1 MSICKPV
8 EIKCGTLLEHIDH
21 PSGTVGPKLW
31 EEMYTTPDSQC
42 RDNAH
47 YSFTI
52 FKTLVQLEHL
62 VVVIGCCELGKPFNI
77 SEWFSG
83 DPIHSVW

>member
-1 MSICKPV
+1 
-8 EIKCGTLLEHIDH
+8 
-21 PSGTVGPKLW
+21 
-31 EEMYTTPDSQC
+31 MYTTPGSQC
-42 RDNAH
+42 RDNAR

-83 DPIHSVW
+83 DPIHSVWYSEDYSNLTHVAPFKYMLRVI